1 MKKNLIIAA
10 LGALLL
16 VSLIG
21 GVVAGAQPPGKKPD
35 AIIKPESREPTQ
47 VTAKRKADSVTGQMT
62 TVSDV
67 SIPFKV
73 LIRNPVAPF
82 KIIRELSIVATVP
95 LANLS
100 NKNQGAE
107 FYLVD
112 AKAKLIAAV
121 NLAGVTLS
129 EPEIES
135 YEILTDGNGDVYSI
149 PMQINVRVKVGSF
162 YDERVRIEG
171 IEGNDYTIL
180 DPNSADLETLIADIE
195 ANTLT
200 AFNQ

>member
-1 MKKNLIIAA
+1 MKKNILIAV
-10 LGALLL
+10 LGSLLL

-21 GVVAGAQPPGKKPD
+21 GVAAGAQPPGNKPD
-35 AIIKPESREPTQ
+35 ALIKPESREPTQ
-47 VTAKRKADSVTGQMT
+47 VTAKRKFDPVTGQMQ

-67 SIPFKV
+67 SISFTV

-82 KIIRELSIVATVP
+82 KIIRELPITATVP
-95 LANLS
+95 LTSLS
-100 NKNQGAE
+100 NKNQGTE

-112 AKAKLIAAV
+112 AKAKLKTAV
-121 NLAGVTLS
+121 TLAGVTMT
-129 EPEIES
+129 EPEIEK
-135 YEILTDGNGDVYSI
+135 YQVLTDANGDVYSI
-149 PMQINVRVKVGSF
+149 PMQINVRVKIGSF
-162 YDERVRIEG
+162 YDERVRIE
-171 IEGNDYTIL
+171 IEGNDYTTL